1 MATGKVNKRSVD
13 ALKPGAAVS
22 FLWDDDLKGF
32 GVKVTP
38 AGAVSYVLQYRLGGR
53 EAKTRRYSIGAH
65 GSPWT
70 PATARTEAERLAVL
84 VAQGIDPG
92 EADRKRRDDA
102 VNLAF
107 SAYADRF
114 HAACKGEGWRALVAR
129 CLRLHAKP
137 VLASKALPAI
147 TKADVVAVF
156 DAMPADQQAN
166 RRNVFAVLRRL
177 FRWAI
182 GRGDLERSPMEG
194 METPPAVKARD
205 RWLSD
210 DEIRRVWT
218 AAPACHRC
226 FGAIVRLLV
235 VTGQRREEVTG
246 LQWSELNRADRLWR
260 LPGDRT
266 KNSEPT
272 TVPLSDLAMTELDR
286 VAKGDKWPKR
296 GRVFAT
302 SKGEAFTA
310 HSKGKAKLDA
320 TIAADGGDPLPAWRL
335 HDLRRTLATGLQR
348 LGVRFEVTEAVLN
361 HVGSARAG
369 VAGVYQRHDW
379 KQEKRDALD
388 AWGRHVAACLSEV
401 DETNVVALIGKVAA

>member
-1 MATGKVNKRSVD
+1 MATGKVSKQTVD
-13 ALKPGAAVS
+13 ALKPGVAVS
-22 FLWDDDLKGF
+22 FLWDDRLKGF
-32 GVKVTP
+32 GVKATP
-38 AGAVSYVLQYRLGGR
+38 AGALSYVLQYRMGGR
-53 EAKTRRYSIGAH
+53 EAKTRRYMIGAH

-70 PATARTEAERLAVL
+70 PASARTEAERLLML
-84 VAQGIDPG
+84 VAQGIDPS

-114 HAACKGEGWRALVAR
+114 HAACKGDGWRALVAR
-129 CLRLHAKP
+129 CLRLHVKP

-156 DAMPADQQAN
+156 DTMPADQQAN

-210 DEIRRVWT
+210 DELARVWN

-226 FGAIVRLLV
+226 FGPIVRLLIA
-235 VTGQRREEVTG
+235 TGQRREEVGG
-246 LQWSELNRADRLWR
+246 LDWSELNRADRLWR
-260 LPGDRT
+260 IPGTRT
-266 KNSEPT
+266 KNGEPT
-272 TVPLSDLAMTELDR
+272 SVPLNDLAIAELDA

-296 GRVFAT
+296 GRTFPT
-302 SKGEAFTA
+302 STGEAYTA
-310 HSKGKAKLDA
+310 YSKGKDKLDA
-320 TIAADGGDPLPAWRL
+320 TVAADGGDPLPAWRL

-361 HVGSARAG
+361 HVGGSRAG

-379 KQEKRDALD
+379 RQEKRDALD
-388 AWGRHVAACLSEV
+388 AWGRHVAACLSGA
-401 DETNVVALIGKVAA
+401 DATNVVSLAGRVAA

>member
-13 ALKPGAAVS
+13 ALKPGASAS

-32 GVKVTP
+32 GVKANP
-38 AGAVSYVLQYRLGGR
+38 SGSLSYVLQYRMGGR
-53 EAKTRRYSIGAH
+53 EAKTRRYMIGGH
-65 GSPWT
+65 GNPWT
-70 PATARTEAERLAVL
+70 PASARTEAERLLVM
-84 VAQGIDPG
+84 VAQGIDPV

-114 HAACKGEGWRALVAR
+114 LATCTGAGWRSLVER
-129 CLRLHAKP
+129 SLRLHAKP

-147 TKADVVAVF
+147 TRADVVAVF
-156 DAMPADQQAN
+156 DAMPVGQQAN
-166 RRNVFAVLRRL
+166 RRTMFAILRRM

-194 METPPAVKARD
+194 MEAPPVVKARD

-210 DEIRRVWT
+210 DELVRVWN
-218 AAPACHRC
+218 ALSACHRC
-226 FGAIVRLLV
+226 YQPIVRLLIA
-235 VTGQRREEVTG
+235 TGQRREEVAG
-246 LQWSELNRADRLWR
+246 LQWAELDRADRVWR
-260 LPGDRT
+260 LPGERA
-266 KNSEPT
+266 KNGAPT
-272 TVPLSDLAMTELDR
+272 TVPLNDLAIAELDV

-296 GRVFAT
+296 GGVFLTA
-302 SKGEAFTA
+302 KGGPFESMTR
-310 HSKGKAKLDA
+310 GKAKLDE
-320 TIAADGGDPLPAWRL
+320 TLAAGDGEPIPAWRL
-335 HDLRRTLATGLQR
+335 HDLRRTVATGLQR

-361 HVGSARAG
+361 HVGGSRAG

-388 AWGRHVAACLSEV
+388 AWGRHVSACLSGV
-401 DETNVVALIGKVAA
+401 DRTNVVALTGKVAA